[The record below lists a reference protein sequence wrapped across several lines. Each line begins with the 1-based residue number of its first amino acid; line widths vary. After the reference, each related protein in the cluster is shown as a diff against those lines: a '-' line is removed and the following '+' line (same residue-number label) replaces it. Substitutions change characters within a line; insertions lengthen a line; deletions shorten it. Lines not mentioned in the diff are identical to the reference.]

1 MKKPGSI
8 SKEKV
13 RLSGEQRPVEA
24 LVPAKREAPR
34 SNTESGYQ
42 RRNATVS
49 ANCRAAPLALG
60 GPRGGV
66 ARSRWAMGSG
76 RSGVCQTE
84 ATGAQVGAFAT
95 ERSGLEGALS
105 PSWAL
110 IAPSEQSSQSSG
122 DQASICAVSV
132 GRAERQ
138 QSPVSASAHS
148 KLIVN
153 VGACEMQKRTLP
165 AAARAA
171 CPTRDRITR
180 MAANDFISAERRG
193 KVAYDCRG
201 VQFKTLPIR
210 RRCGCLERGRRSGRP
225 RWGRIPGRHSL

>member
-13 RLSGEQRPVEA
+13 RLSGEPRPVEA

-49 ANCRAAPLALG
+49 ANCRVAPLAMG

-66 ARSRWAMGSG
+66 ARMRWEIGAG
-76 RSGVCQTE
+76 RSGVCQAE
-84 ATGAQVGAFAT
+84 AVGAQAGAFAT
-95 ERSGLEGALS
+95 ARSGLEGALS

-122 DQASICAVSV
+122 AQASICAVSV
-132 GRAERQ
+132 GREERQ

-148 KLIVN
+148 KLMAK
-153 VGACEMQKRTLP
+153 VGAWEMQNRTLP

-171 CPTRDRITR
+171 CPARDRITR
-180 MAANDFISAERRG
+180 MAANDFISAKLRG
-193 KVAYDCRG
+193 KVSDDCRG
-201 VQFKTLPIR
+201 FQTKTRR
-210 RRCGCLERGRRSGRP
+210 RRCGCLERGRRSGPP
-225 RWGRIPGRHSL
+225 RWGRTPGRRSP